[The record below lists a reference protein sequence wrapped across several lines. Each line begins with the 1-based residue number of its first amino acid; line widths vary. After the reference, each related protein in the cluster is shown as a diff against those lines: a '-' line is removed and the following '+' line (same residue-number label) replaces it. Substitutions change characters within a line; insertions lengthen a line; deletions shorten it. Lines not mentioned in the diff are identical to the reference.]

1 MRDSATIQVNPLES
15 DRRNFRKMTRYLSL
29 TAIAACLLLG
39 ADTTGLEK
47 QRPAI
52 AKQQEEEEWH
62 DAKDYYNSGV
72 ASLDKLEYA
81 KAISDFTEAITLD
94 PNYALAYCNRGMAY
108 EKQRNFD
115 KAISDYDEAIRL
127 AKRLK
132 AGQ

>member
-1 MRDSATIQVNPLES
+1 M
-15 DRRNFRKMTRYLSL
+15 
-29 TAIAACLLLG
+29 LLG
-39 ADTTGLEK
+39 QLSVRADSTGLEN

-94 PNYALAYCNRGMAY
+94 PNYFAPTTIADWPTL
-108 EKQRNFD
+108 E
-115 KAISDYDEAIRL
+115 
-127 AKRLK
+127 
-132 AGQ
+132 